1 MIKIIFNQIWNQRK
15 MNGWIFIE
23 LLAVSFFLWVVLDP
37 VCVLTA
43 TKNIAPGYEKEGRMV
58 VRLTKYEETNPRY
71 DAEAEKN
78 DSMKVAHYKRVA
90 RIIRDLPEVGSL
102 TIPMQMSFPGS
113 GNWSGMTLYRDTA
126 DVAKNESVHLQWYAF
141 VEGSN
146 PFATYG
152 MKSVHTGRYLN
163 PEEKIKGVYISENLA
178 LELFGTNDVVGKKV
192 YQNAHKDTELTIAG
206 VFEDYKHYEYQQPYP
221 LLIYFQ
227 KEIEASPYMHWRYPF
242 VFKLKEGVNE
252 ETFKKRFISEV
263 VPQLSWG
270 NLRFYSINSFSDA
283 IKDMNEMDG
292 INNKIRLNY
301 ALAGF
306 AVLCIFLGMLGT
318 FWIRSNAR
326 RQEIGV
332 MRSMGAS
339 RQRIVLQFL
348 TEATLLVTMAFVCA
362 LPLLLHYAYVEGMYE
377 TGFTGSN
384 PIISSMY
391 WVNNFWEHF
400 CMVSLITY
408 LILLLIALVGT
419 IIPVKRAANVLPA
432 DALRDE

>member
-1 MIKIIFNQIWNQRK
+1 
-15 MNGWIFIE
+15 
-23 LLAVSFFLWVVLDP
+23 
-37 VCVLTA
+37 
-43 TKNIAPGYEKEGRMV
+43 
-58 VRLTKYEETNPRY
+58 
-71 DAEAEKN
+71 
-78 DSMKVAHYKRVA
+78 MKVAHYERVA
-90 RIIRDLPEVGSL
+90 RIIRDLPEVESL

-163 PEEKIKGVYISENLA
+163 PEEGIKGVYISENLA

-192 YQNAHKDTELTIAG
+192 YQNAHIDTGLTIAG

-270 NLRFYSINSFSDA
+270 NLRFHSITSFSDA
-283 IKDMNEMDG
+283 IEDMNEMDG

-318 FWIRSNAR
+318 FWIRSNTR

-339 RQRIVLQFL
+339 RQRIVVQFL
-348 TEATLLVTMAFVCA
+348 TESALLVTIAFICA
-362 LPLLLHYAYVEGMYE
+362 LPVLLHYAHVEGMYE

-384 PIISSMY
+384 PVINPKY

-400 CMVSLITY
+400 GIVSTITY
-408 LILLLIALVGT
+408 FLLLGVSMIGT
-419 IIPVKRAANVLPA
+419 FIPVSRATNVLPA

>member
-1 MIKIIFNQIWNQRK
+1 MIKIIFNQIWNQRR

-23 LLAVSFFLWVVLDP
+23 LLVVGFFLWVVIDP

-43 TKNIAPGYEKEGRMV
+43 TKNIAPGYEREGRMV
-58 VRLTKYEETNPRY
+58 VRLTKYEPTNARY
-71 DAEAEKN
+71 DVEAEKN
-78 DSMKVAHYKRVA
+78 DSMKVAHYERVA
-90 RIIRDLPEVGSL
+90 RIIRDLPEVESL
-102 TIPMQMSFPGS
+102 TIPMQLSFPGS
-113 GNWSGMTLYRDTA
+113 GNWSGMNVYRDTA
-126 DVAKNESVHLQWYAF
+126 DVAKNKSVHLQWYAF

-152 MKSVHTGRYLN
+152 MKNVHTGRYLN
-163 PEEKIKGVYISENLA
+163 PEEGIKGVYISENLA
-178 LELFGTNDVVGKKV
+178 LELFGTNDVVGNKV
-192 YQNAHKDTELTIAG
+192 YKNEHKETELTIAG

-227 KEIEASPYMHWRYPF
+227 KNIEDSPYMHYRYPF

-263 VPQLSWG
+263 APQLAWG
-270 NLRFYSINSFSDA
+270 NLRFYSITSFSEA
-283 IKDMNEMDG
+283 IDDMNEMSG
-292 INNKIRLNY
+292 IGNKIRLNY

-318 FWIRSNAR
+318 FWIRSNTR

-332 MRSMGAS
+332 MRSMGTS
-339 RQRIVLQFL
+339 QQRIMVQFL
-348 TEATLLVTMAFVCA
+348 TEAALLVTIAFICT
-362 LPLLLHYAYVEGMYE
+362 LPLLLHYANVEGMYE
-377 TGFTGSN
+377 TGFTGSS
-384 PIISSMY
+384 PIISSKY

-400 CMVSLITY
+400 GIVSVITYFILLSVSLI
-408 LILLLIALVGT
+408 GT
-419 IIPVKRAANVLPA
+419 LIPVSKASNVSPA

>member
-1 MIKIIFNQIWNQRK
+1 MIKIIFNQIWNQRR
-15 MNGWIFIE
+15 MNGWIFFE
-23 LLAVSFFLWVVLDP
+23 LLIVSFFLWIVMDP

-58 VRLTKYEETNPRY
+58 VRLTKYEETNARY
-71 DAEAEKN
+71 DAEAENN
-78 DSMKVAHYKRVA
+78 DSMKVAHYERVA
-90 RIIRDLPEVGSL
+90 RIIRDLPEVESL

-113 GNWSGMTLYRDTA
+113 GNWSGMMLYRDTA

-152 MKSVHTGRYLN
+152 MKNVHTDSYLN
-163 PEEKIKGVYISENLA
+163 PEEGIKGVYISENLA
-178 LELFGTNDVVGKKV
+178 VELFGTNDVVGKKV
-192 YQNAHKDTELTIAG
+192 YQNEYKETELTIAG

-227 KEIEASPYMHWRYPF
+227 KEIEASPYIHWRYPF

-252 ETFKKRFISEV
+252 ETFKKHFISEV
-263 VPQLSWG
+263 APQLSWG
-270 NLRFYSINSFSDA
+270 NLHFESITSFSET
-283 IKDMNEMDG
+283 IEDMNEMDG

-301 ALAGF
+301 ILAGF

-332 MRSMGAS
+332 MRSMGAT
-339 RQRIVLQFL
+339 RKRIVMQFL
-348 TEATLLVTMAFVCA
+348 TEATLLVTVAFIFA
-362 LPLLLHYAYVEGMYE
+362 LPALLHYAHVEEMYE

-384 PIISSMY
+384 PIINPKY

-400 CMVSLITY
+400 GIVSMTTY
-408 LILLLIALVGT
+408 LILLSVSIIGT
-419 IIPVKRAANVLPA
+419 FIPVRQAANVLPA
-432 DALRDE
+432 EALRDE

>member
-1 MIKIIFNQIWNQRK
+1 MIKIIFNLIWNQRR

-23 LLAVSFFLWVVLDP
+23 LLVVGFFLWIVLDP
-37 VCVLTA
+37 ICVLTA
-43 TKNIAPGYEKEGRMV
+43 TKNISPGYEEEGRMV
-58 VRLTKYEETNPRY
+58 VRLTKYEATNARY

-78 DSMKVAHYKRVA
+78 DSMKVAHYERVA
-90 RIIRDLPEVGSL
+90 RIIRDLPEVESL
-102 TIPMQMSFPGS
+102 SIPIQMSFPGS
-113 GNWSGMTLYRDTA
+113 GNWSGMMLYRDTA
-126 DVAKNESVHLQWYAF
+126 DVAENKSVHMQWYAF
-141 VEGSN
+141 VKGSN
-146 PFATYG
+146 PFSTYG
-152 MKSVHTGRYLN
+152 MKNVHTGNYLN
-163 PEEKIKGVYISENLA
+163 PEIKGIYISENLA
-178 LELFGTNDVVGKKV
+178 VELFGTNDVVGKKV
-192 YQNAHKDTELTIAG
+192 YQNQHKDTELTIAG

-227 KEIEASPYMHWRYPF
+227 NGIEASPYMHWRYPF

-252 ETFKKRFISEV
+252 ETFKKRFVSEV
-263 VPQLSWG
+263 APQLAWG
-270 NLRFYSINSFSDA
+270 NLRFHSITSFSEVIEDN
-283 IKDMNEMDG
+283 NEMGG

-339 RQRIVLQFL
+339 KQRIVVQFL
-348 TEATLLVTMAFVCA
+348 TEAALLVTMAFICT
-362 LPLLLHYAYVEGMYE
+362 LPLLLHYVHVEGMYE

-384 PIISSMY
+384 PVISPKY
-391 WVNNFWEHF
+391 WVNNFGCHF
-400 CMVSLITY
+400 GIVSLITY
-408 LILLLIALVGT
+408 FILLFVALVGT
-419 IIPVKRAANVLPA
+419 LIPVKRAADVLPA

>member
-1 MIKIIFNQIWNQRK
+1 MIKIIFNLIWNQRR

-23 LLAVSFFLWVVLDP
+23 LLVVGFFLWIVLDP
-37 VCVLTA
+37 ICVLTA
-43 TKNIAPGYEKEGRMV
+43 TKNISPGYEEEGRMV
-58 VRLTKYEETNPRY
+58 VRLTKYEATNARY

-78 DSMKVAHYKRVA
+78 DSMKVAHYERVA
-90 RIIRDLPEVGSL
+90 RIIRDLPEVESL
-102 TIPMQMSFPGS
+102 SIPIQMSFPGS
-113 GNWSGMTLYRDTA
+113 GNWSGMMLYRDTA
-126 DVAKNESVHLQWYAF
+126 DVAENKSVHMQWYAF
-141 VEGSN
+141 VKGSN

-152 MKSVHTGRYLN
+152 MKNVHTGNCLN
-163 PEEKIKGVYISENLA
+163 PEIKGIYISENLA
-178 LELFGTNDVVGKKV
+178 VELFGTNDVVGKKV
-192 YQNAHKDTELTIAG
+192 YQNQHKDTELTIAG

-227 KEIEASPYMHWRYPF
+227 NGIEASPYMHWRYPF

-252 ETFKKRFISEV
+252 ETFKKRFVSEV
-263 VPQLSWG
+263 APQLAWG
-270 NLRFYSINSFSDA
+270 NLRFHSITSFSEVIEDN
-283 IKDMNEMDG
+283 NEMGG

-339 RQRIVLQFL
+339 KQRIVVQFL
-348 TEATLLVTMAFVCA
+348 TEAALLVTMAFICT
-362 LPLLLHYAYVEGMYE
+362 LPLLLHYVHVEGMYE

-384 PIISSMY
+384 PIVSPKY
-391 WVNNFWEHF
+391 WVNNFGCHF
-400 CMVSLITY
+400 GIVSMITY
-408 LILLLIALVGT
+408 FILLFVALVGT
-419 IIPVKRAANVLPA
+419 LIPVKRAADVLPA

>member
-1 MIKIIFNQIWNQRK
+1 MIKIIFNLIWNQRR

-23 LLAVSFFLWVVLDP
+23 LLVVGFFLWIVLDP
-37 VCVLTA
+37 ICVLTA
-43 TKNIAPGYEKEGRMV
+43 TKNISPGYEEEGRMV
-58 VRLTKYEETNPRY
+58 VRLTKYEATNARY

-78 DSMKVAHYKRVA
+78 DSMKVAHYERVA
-90 RIIRDLPEVGSL
+90 RIIRDLPEVESL
-102 TIPMQMSFPGS
+102 SIPIQMSFPGS
-113 GNWSGMTLYRDTA
+113 GNWSGMMLYRDTA
-126 DVAKNESVHLQWYAF
+126 DVAENKSVHMQWYAF
-141 VEGSN
+141 VKGSN
-146 PFATYG
+146 PFSTYG
-152 MKSVHTGRYLN
+152 MKNVHTGNYLN
-163 PEEKIKGVYISENLA
+163 PEIKGIYISENLA
-178 LELFGTNDVVGKKV
+178 VELFGTNDVVGKKV
-192 YQNAHKDTELTIAG
+192 YQNQHKDTELTIAG

-227 KEIEASPYMHWRYPF
+227 NGIEASPYMHWRYPF

-252 ETFKKRFISEV
+252 ETFKKRFVSEV
-263 VPQLSWG
+263 APQLAWG
-270 NLRFYSINSFSDA
+270 NLRFHSITSFSEVIEDN
-283 IKDMNEMDG
+283 NEMGG

-339 RQRIVLQFL
+339 KQRIVVQFL
-348 TEATLLVTMAFVCA
+348 TEAALLVTMAFICT
-362 LPLLLHYAYVEGMYE
+362 LPLLLHYVHVEGMYE

-384 PIISSMY
+384 PVISPKY
-391 WVNNFWEHF
+391 WVNNFGCHF
-400 CMVSLITY
+400 GIVSMITY
-408 LILLLIALVGT
+408 FILLFVALVGT
-419 IIPVKRAANVLPA
+419 LIPVKRAADVLPA

>member
-1 MIKIIFNQIWNQRK
+1 MIKIIFNLIWNQRR

-23 LLAVSFFLWVVLDP
+23 LLVVSFFLWIVLDP
-37 VCVLTA
+37 ICVLTA
-43 TKNIAPGYEKEGRMV
+43 TKNISPGYEEEGRMV
-58 VRLTKYEETNPRY
+58 VRLTKYEATNARY

-78 DSMKVAHYKRVA
+78 DSMKVAHYERVA
-90 RIIRDLPEVGSL
+90 RIIRDLPEVESL
-102 TIPMQMSFPGS
+102 SISMQLSFPGS
-113 GNWSGMTLYRDTA
+113 GNWSGMMLYRDTA
-126 DVAKNESVHLQWYAF
+126 DVAENKSVHLQWYAF

-146 PFATYG
+146 PFSTYG
-152 MKSVHTGRYLN
+152 MKNVHTGRYLN
-163 PEEKIKGVYISENLA
+163 PDEGIKGVYVSENLA
-178 LELFGTNDVVGKKV
+178 VELFGTNDVVGKKV
-192 YQNAHKDTELTIAG
+192 YQNQHKDTELTIAG

-227 KEIEASPYMHWRYPF
+227 RGIEASPYMHWRYPF

-252 ETFKKRFISEV
+252 ETFKNRFVSEV
-263 VPQLSWG
+263 APQLAWG
-270 NLRFYSINSFSDA
+270 NLRFHSITSFSEVIEDN
-283 IKDMNEMDG
+283 NEMGG
-292 INNKIRLNY
+292 INNKFRLNY

-339 RQRIVLQFL
+339 KQRIVVQFL
-348 TEATLLVTMAFVCA
+348 TEAALLVTMAFICT
-362 LPLLLHYAYVEGMYE
+362 LPLLLHYVHVEGMYE

-384 PIISSMY
+384 PVISPKY
-391 WVNNFWEHF
+391 WVNNFGCHF
-400 CMVSLITY
+400 GIVSMITY
-408 LILLLIALVGT
+408 FILLFVALVGT
-419 IIPVKRAANVLPA
+419 LIPVKRAADVLPA

>member
-1 MIKIIFNQIWNQRK
+1 MIKIIFNLIWNQRR

-23 LLAVSFFLWVVLDP
+23 LLVVGFFLWIVLDP
-37 VCVLTA
+37 ICVLTA
-43 TKNIAPGYEKEGRMV
+43 TKNISPGYEEEGRMV
-58 VRLTKYEETNPRY
+58 VRLTKYEATNARY

-78 DSMKVAHYKRVA
+78 DSMKVAHYERVA
-90 RIIRDLPEVGSL
+90 RIIRDLPEVESL
-102 TIPMQMSFPGS
+102 SIPIQMSFPGS
-113 GNWSGMTLYRDTA
+113 GNWSGMMLYRDTA
-126 DVAKNESVHLQWYAF
+126 DVAENKSVHMQWYAF

-146 PFATYG
+146 PFSTYG
-152 MKSVHTGRYLN
+152 MKNVHTGNYLN
-163 PEEKIKGVYISENLA
+163 PEIKGIYISENLA
-178 LELFGTNDVVGKKV
+178 VELFGTNDVVGKKV
-192 YQNAHKDTELTIAG
+192 YQNQHKDTELTIGG

-227 KEIEASPYMHWRYPF
+227 NGIEASPYMHWRYPF

-252 ETFKKRFISEV
+252 ETFKKRFVSEV
-263 VPQLSWG
+263 APQLAWG
-270 NLRFYSINSFSDA
+270 NLRFHSITSFSEVIEDN
-283 IKDMNEMDG
+283 NEMGG

-339 RQRIVLQFL
+339 KQRIVVQFL
-348 TEATLLVTMAFVCA
+348 TEAALLVTMAFICT
-362 LPLLLHYAYVEGMYE
+362 LPLLLHYVHVEGMYE

-384 PIISSMY
+384 PIISPKY
-391 WVNNFWEHF
+391 WVNNFGCHF
-400 CMVSLITY
+400 GIVSMITY
-408 LILLLIALVGT
+408 FILLFVALVGT
-419 IIPVKRAANVLPA
+419 LIPVKRAADVLPA